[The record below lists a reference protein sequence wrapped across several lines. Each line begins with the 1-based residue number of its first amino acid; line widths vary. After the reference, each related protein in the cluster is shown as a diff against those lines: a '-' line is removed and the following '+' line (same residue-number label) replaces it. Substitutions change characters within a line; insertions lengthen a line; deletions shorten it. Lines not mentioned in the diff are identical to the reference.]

1 MDVLLTGA
9 TGYLGSEVARLL
21 TERGDRVRAL
31 VADPADIGELHGLP
45 VELVVGDLDD
55 EGALVG
61 MLHGVG
67 GLVHC
72 AELTGVGDD
81 DDRARLV
88 DVNVC
93 GTEHALGAALIAGV
107 HRAVHVSSVEV
118 LGDTAGRVV
127 DETWTRDPS
136 LPWRSAYEETKAVAH
151 GRAQDLS
158 ARGLPVSIVA
168 PGPLYGP
175 GAPSGLG
182 ALLEAQAAGR
192 LHALAFGDLGIVPV
206 HRRDAADGVVSALH
220 KGVPGEAYVLAGAPV
235 RLREVVDALAGL
247 LGSRPPR
254 TLPTTMLRLLSPAG
268 ALAGPVLGLAP
279 NLGELVRARNG
290 VTCWASSDKAARELG
305 WTARPLLEGLADLV
319 PVS

>member
-21 TERGDRVRAL
+21 TGRGDRVRAL
-31 VADPADIGELHGLP
+31 VPDPADIGELEGLS
-45 VELVVGDLDD
+45 VDLVVGDLDD

-61 MLHGVG
+61 LLNGVG

-72 AELTGVGDD
+72 AELTGRDD

-93 GTEHALGAALIAGV
+93 GTEHVLGAALIAGV

-118 LGDTAGRVV
+118 LGNTAGRVV

-168 PGPLYGP
+168 PGPLYGA

-182 ALLEAQAAGR
+182 ALLAAQAAGR

-206 HRRDAADGVVSALH
+206 HRRDAAEGVVAALH
-220 KGVPGEAYVLAGAPV
+220 KGVPGETYVLAGAAV

-247 LGSRPPR
+247 LDRRPPR
-254 TLPTTMLRLLSPAG
+254 TMPTTVLRLLSPAG
-268 ALAGPVLGLAP
+268 ALAGPALGLAP
-279 NLGELVRARNG
+279 DLGELVRARDG

-319 PVS
+319 PAV